1 MDLGKNNF
9 GYCCLCLSLEH
20 EGVTTNRGMVKRTFL
35 KRGLPY
41 VSELVLKNTEDLVRI
56 IEWNASQNITM
67 YRMSSDIFPWCSEYE
82 FSDLPYISQIK
93 GNLKKAGDLA
103 ISSGMRLSFHPSPY
117 CVIASMNPDVVIK
130 SIKELRQHGEI
141 MDMMGLPQNH
151 FYPINIHVNTSK
163 PTKEESAERF
173 CNAFYSLPDSVK
185 KRLVIENDDKKSLFT
200 PNELYE
206 LLYLKIGIPITFD
219 FLHYKCNPDPSIPEV
234 DALKKCL
241 STWPDGIRPLTHYSD
256 SKKLYEDSA
265 ANDLSHSDWIYNQVE
280 TYDLEFSIELEV
292 KMKDLALLKYFRDF
306 SGDINNEKL

>member
-35 KRGLPY
+35 ERGLPY
-41 VSELVLKNTEDLVRI
+41 VSELALKNTEDLVRI
-56 IEWNASQNITM
+56 IEWNASQNISM

-82 FSDLPYISQIK
+82 FSELPHISQIK
-93 GNLKKAGDLA
+93 ENLKKAGDLA

-173 CNAFYSLPDSVK
+173 CNAFYSLPDPVK
-185 KRLVIENDDKKSLFT
+185 KRLVIENDGCWAALILA
-200 PNELYE
+200 NMGGYRA
-206 LLYLKIGIPITFD
+206 ITKAGGEEFATSMHLWFD
-219 FLHYKCNPDPSIPEV
+219 QGVEAFRL
-234 DALKKCL
+234 
-241 STWPDGIRPLTHYSD
+241 TFRMDGQPVL
-256 SKKLYEDSA
+256 SA
-265 ANDLSHSDWIYNQVE
+265 AITPPNSAVTRSHFATIAVR
-280 TYDLEFSIELEV
+280 T
-292 KMKDLALLKYFRDF
+292 
-306 SGDINNEKL
+306 